1 MKKKFRFTL
10 DIAVELKELK
20 ELTET
25 EELSREK
32 KENERLTTVLFK
44 EFIKDDQAVSD
55 FFKLWIIENF
65 RFDYQYQALTE
76 HLRPRDEVAIIKSVL
91 KKTPPDVQNYFNDIL
106 DSQDPDRLED
116 LENFYQ
122 QLEHVEFAQA
132 GFMEIK

>member
-44 EFIKDDQAVSD
+44 EFIKDDQAVLD

-65 RFDYQYQALTE
+65 RIDYQFQALTE

-122 QLEHVEFAQA
+122 QLEQVEFAQA